1 MNESEG
7 GGRADNSSYNSYS
20 QPTNINLPHG
30 DNDRYHRY
38 PRSTIERKYGQSQDF
53 FPLLLHWLYLCSLL
67 KLFSIAADLPG
78 TSSRGQVPAMHP
90 LRDLT
95 PTVATLGRWECYVYI
110 NTIVYYINHHIYQI
124 AMSNTIVGPFLSLFG
139 RFMISVHL
147 CYLKSLPAAHA
158 VCNLTQICNMVK
170 YLLINHCFCT
180 LCVVLVS
187 GDRL

>member
-1 MNESEG
+1 
-7 GGRADNSSYNSYS
+7 
-20 QPTNINLPHG
+20 
-30 DNDRYHRY
+30 
-38 PRSTIERKYGQSQDF
+38 
-53 FPLLLHWLYLCSLL
+53 
-67 KLFSIAADLPG
+67 
-78 TSSRGQVPAMHP
+78 MHP

-95 PTVATLGRWECYVYI
+95 PTVATLGRWEGYVYI

-158 VCNLTQICNMVK
+158 VCNLIQICNMVK

-187 GDRL
+187 GESPVETVFNDLSCSPCLALKRCALTLLLIQGTTEVWSIFRRDANWGPFARRSCEARLQRVR